1 MSKVYEEEEKRM
13 YIEAFKA
20 RGKKRTAFA
29 RENNIPEATFRSWV
43 KEEEHQ
49 KFGAIVLNEDRIKIK
64 QSTIFV
70 CEDIKIELKDGY
82 NKELFKK
89 IVEVLTN
96 DK

>member
-20 RGKKRTAFA
+20 RGKNKTAFA
-29 RENNIPEATFRSWV
+29 RENNIPEATFRSWI
-43 KEEEHQ
+43 KDEEYQ
-49 KFGAIVLNEDRIKIK
+49 KFGAIVLNEDRIQIK

-70 CEDIKIELKDGY
+70 CENIKIELKEGY
-82 NKELFKK
+82 NKDLFKK
-89 IVEVLTN
+89 IVEVLTD